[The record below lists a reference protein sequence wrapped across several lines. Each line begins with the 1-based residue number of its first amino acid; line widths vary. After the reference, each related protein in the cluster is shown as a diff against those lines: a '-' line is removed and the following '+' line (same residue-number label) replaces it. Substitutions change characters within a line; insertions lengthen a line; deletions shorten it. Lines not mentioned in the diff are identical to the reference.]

1 MTQLKKCCNRFFLAV
16 LLVVLMAAGGCSR
29 KNEDKATQVA
39 AKVNSDEIT
48 VHQINYILAR
58 AKNISPDSVDKA
70 KREIL
75 KKLIDEQ
82 LAKQQAIKQKLDRS
96 PGVLQA
102 IEASKTDILARAYFE
117 QIAAAQPKPTEME
130 IKKYYQ
136 DHPELF
142 SERRIFNLEEILVLP
157 KADLAAGLRD
167 QVAKAHSMQDI
178 AAWLKTQD
186 AKFAETK
193 GTRAAEDIPL
203 DLLPKLQTMKD
214 GEIRL
219 IETNGPLQVF
229 HLVSSK
235 TVPVDEK
242 TAAPRIERFLYNQR
256 SADAIATEMKRIK
269 EKADIKYVGEF
280 AKEASAAESKPA
292 AKPETSPAQPP
303 AQNFEE
309 GIRGLK

>member
-1 MTQLKKCCNRFFLAV
+1 MLALKLYFRFCL
-16 LLVVLMAAGGCSR
+16 LLVLAAFALSSGCSR
-29 KNEDKATQVA
+29 KDGEKAATQVA

-48 VHQINYILAR
+48 VHQVNYILVR
-58 AKNISPDSVDKA
+58 AKNISPDAVDKA

-75 KKLIDEQ
+75 NRLIDEE
-82 LAKQQAIKQKLDRS
+82 LAKQQAIKQRLDRS
-96 PGVLQA
+96 PGVVQA
-102 IEASKTDILARAYFE
+102 IEASKTEILARAYFE
-117 QIAAAQPKPTEME
+117 QIAAAQPKPTEVE

-142 SERRIFNLEEILVLP
+142 SQRRIFNLEEILVLP
-157 KADLAAGLRD
+157 KPGLD
-167 QVAKAHSMQDI
+167 TGLKEQTAKAKSMQEI
-178 AAWLKTQD
+178 SAWLKARD

-219 IETNGPLQVF
+219 IATNGPLQVF
-229 HLVSSK
+229 HLVSST
-235 TVPVDEK
+235 TVPVDETK
-242 TAAPRIERFLYNQR
+242 AGPRIERFLFNQR
-256 SADAIATEMKRIK
+256 SAEAIAKEMKQIK
-269 EKADIKYVGEF
+269 EKAHIEYVGEF
-280 AKEASAAESKPA
+280 AKEASAAESKPV